1 MVVVVLV
8 PAGLAWL
15 CMLATMNGNL
25 SMFLPGWVRAR
36 GLSIYQM
43 VFAGGQAL
51 AAIAWGVSAQ
61 WLGLVPTLLAAA
73 VLLGLGAV
81 SVAVL
86 AAPGR
91 QRAGSQSR
99 RLLAGAAAGGRPGT
113 GGRPG
118 AGHRHL
124 HGAGGRTS
132 RRSWR
137 PWWPFGG

>member
-1 MVVVVLV
+1 MVAAGLVFGAATAVSAVVPNTVVVVIALV
-8 PAGLAWL
+8 PAGMAWL

-81 SVAVL
+81 SVGSGHSATSADWIVI
-86 AAPGR
+86 PPSSGR
-91 QRAGSQSR
+91 S
-99 RLLAGAAAGGRPGT
+99 
-113 GGRPG
+113 
-118 AGHRHL
+118 
-124 HGAGGRTS
+124 
-132 RRSWR
+132 RSWR
-137 PWWPFGG
+137 STPNRRMARCW